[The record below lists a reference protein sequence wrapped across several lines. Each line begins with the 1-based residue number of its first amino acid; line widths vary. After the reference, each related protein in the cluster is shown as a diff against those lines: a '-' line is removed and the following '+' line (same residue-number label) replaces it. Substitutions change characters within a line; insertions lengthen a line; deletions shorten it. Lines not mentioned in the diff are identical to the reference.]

1 MRNGKIIRPRVRQW
15 IRHAR
20 ASSRRSAKLASKS
33 ADTSASR
40 ALSVAKIDDHHSEG
54 IQFRCHHLV
63 TMPADAPISEAIA
76 MRAPGAF
83 IGPQSS
89 ITERKDVTCDMPP
102 ALGQSVLKRKAFL
115 SLDGGK
121 ALGHTVPMA
130 AKTLKD
136 KLDQELIERV
146 IKARVAAGLTQQEV
160 ADGMGVPQDH
170 YKHWELKRPI
180 PHFRIP
186 SFCIVVRVEDGWL
199 ISGRGPMKR
208 QDAKKIAHLR
218 TNSP

>member
-1 MRNGKIIRPRVRQW
+1 MGGNVIRPRVRQW
-15 IRHAR
+15 FRHAR
-20 ASSRRSAKLASKS
+20 ASSRRAAKLAKRSAESS
-33 ADTSASR
+33 ADLAF
-40 ALSVAKIDDHHSEG
+40 SVCKMEDHHSGG
-54 IQFRCHHLV
+54 IQFLCHHLV
-63 TMPADAPISEAIA
+63 TMPADAPISDAIA
-76 MRAPGAF
+76 NRAPCASLE
-83 IGPQSS
+83 PQSS
-89 ITERKDVTCDMPP
+89 TTERNDVICDIPP
-102 ALGQSVLKRKAFL
+102 PLGQFVLNGKAFL